1 MEESIG
7 SGLDSDSTDF
17 LDDFHNFTR
26 RIERGIVAGRVQ
38 SPVILLFFII
48 GLPWNALVIGI
59 ILKKKLFTRPSVM
72 LLLNLATVNLLM
84 CLLVM
89 PFPVV
94 LGILAKSFRVDDFP
108 AYSKVCQSSIL
119 FNLFLLLSIY
129 TVAMLSV
136 DRVIYLKKP
145 LTYQHIIT
153 PRRMF
158 VAIMIMWASFAI
170 ISLSPLWGVG
180 RVGYNS
186 ELATCIIETGD
197 IDIKP
202 YHMLFPYFVFLIA
215 LGALGSLMQF
225 IGCGCIIYITRQHLT
240 ARALHLMR
248 SSSQNNGPS
257 LSNIFSNY
265 KKSQLQL
272 VKLFGAIFIAGL
284 STMLPAIILTITYPI
299 TGTTPS
305 LYPLIPIAHISM
317 LFKPVVHPILEAYM
331 THEIREA
338 ISEICKSSIA
348 AIRRQPRV
356 IHQS

>member
-1 MEESIG
+1 MEDSIG
-7 SGLDSDSTDF
+7 SGLDSDSTDL

-48 GLPWNALVIGI
+48 SLPWNALVIGI

-119 FNLFLLLSIY
+119 FNLFLLVSIY

-186 ELATCIIETGD
+186 ELATCIIEAG
-197 IDIKP
+197 DIKP
-202 YHMLFPYFVFLIA
+202 FHMLFHYFAFLIA
-215 LGALGSLMQF
+215 LGASGSLMQF

-240 ARALHLMR
+240 ARVLHLMR
-248 SSSQNNGPS
+248 SNSQDSGLPH
-257 LSNIFSNY
+257 SNIFSNY

-272 VKLFGAIFIAGL
+272 VKLFGVIFIASL
-284 STMLPAIILTITYPI
+284 STTLPAIILTITYPI

-305 LYPLIPIAHISM
+305 LYPLFPIAYLAV

-338 ISEICKSSIA
+338 ISEIYKSSIA
-348 AIRRQPRV
+348 TIRRQLN
-356 IHQS
+356 